1 MVSMTRKISKVIPC
15 NILKVIY
22 ATPLKG
28 HKQETEFTLDLS
40 YVTDRII
47 VCSYPV
53 LKFPKLMYRNNLEE
67 LISFLNMHHGI
78 SNWKIFNFKAEMGR
92 SDYTDEDVAG
102 IASKFYQ
109 GDSARLVTD
118 LSDEQP
124 EQFVCRYG
132 WMDHCPPPF
141 LLLQMIVDDMYQHLS
156 RSQSAVVVLHC
167 RVGKGRSGTISIA
180 YLMKYLQCPLSEAR
194 DIFMNNRFKL
204 GITRGVVILSQ
215 LRYLR
220 YHELFLSYDFD
231 LRNKILQDCAN
242 ARFQLK
248 SIHLDQP
255 SGIIISNHC
264 VAYIKIQK
272 YNDERDGLVDMANLE
287 TDDDLL
293 GQPMGKGLTMCLPL
307 ATDVNDIRFE
317 FGITS
322 KTSHMMSSITSLA
335 SRSHCWF
342 NLYWETLK
350 CSKYDYDM
358 AYSSLEELH
367 TYQEQGQEFH
377 LRLKWNELD
386 GAMGTSNR
394 GLKLFES
401 LNISWTLV

>member
-1 MVSMTRKISKVIPC
+1 MTKKISKVIPR

-28 HKQETEFTLDLS
+28 HKHETDFTLDLS
-40 YVTDRII
+40 YVTERII

-67 LISFLNMHHGI
+67 LITFLNMHHGV
-78 SNWKIFNFKAEMGR
+78 SNWKIFNFKAEVGR
-92 SDYTDEDVAG
+92 SDYTDEEVAE
-102 IASKFYQ
+102 IASRFYQ

-118 LSDEQP
+118 LDDEQP
-124 EQFVCRYG
+124 EQLVCRYG

-141 LLLQMIVDDMYQHLS
+141 LLLQRIVDEMHQHLS
-156 RSQSAVVVLHC
+156 RSQSAVAVLHC
-167 RVGKGRSGTISIA
+167 RVGKGRSGTIAIA
-180 YLMKYLQCPLSEAR
+180 YLMKYLECPLPEAR
-194 DIFMNNRFKL
+194 DIFMHNRFKR
-204 GITRGVVILSQ
+204 GVTRGVVISSQ

-231 LRNKILQDCAN
+231 LRNNFLRDCAN

-248 SIHLDQP
+248 SIHLEQP
-255 SGIIISNHC
+255 SGIIISNYC

-272 YNDERDGLVDMANLE
+272 YNDERDGLVDLASLE

-293 GQPMGKGLTMCLPL
+293 GQPMGRGLTICLPL
-307 ATDVNDIRFE
+307 DTDTNDIRLE

-322 KTSHMMSSITSLA
+322 KTSHMVSSLTSLA

-342 NLYWETLK
+342 NLYWETFK
-350 CSKYDYDM
+350 CSNYDGDM
-358 AYSSLEELH
+358 SYRSLDALRN
-367 TYQEQGQEFH
+367 YQDRGHGFH
-377 LRLKWNELD
+377 LQLKWNELD
-386 GAMGTSNR
+386 GAMGTANR

-401 LNISWTLV
+401 LIIRWCLA

>member
-1 MVSMTRKISKVIPC
+1 MTKKISKVIPR

-28 HKQETEFTLDLS
+28 HKQETDFTLDLS

-67 LISFLNMHHGI
+67 LITFLNIHHGVC
-78 SNWKIFNFKAEMGR
+78 NWKIFNFKAEIGR
-92 SDYTDEDVAG
+92 SDYTDEEVAE
-102 IASKFYQ
+102 IANKFYQ

-118 LSDEQP
+118 ISDEHP
-124 EQFVCRYG
+124 EQLVCRYG

-141 LLLQMIVDDMYQHLS
+141 LLLQRIVDEIHQHLS
-156 RSQSAVVVLHC
+156 RSQSAVAVLHC
-167 RVGKGRSGTISIA
+167 RVGKGRSGTIAIA
-180 YLMKYLQCPLSEAR
+180 YLMKYLECPLSEAR
-194 DIFMNNRFKL
+194 DTFMHNRFKR
-204 GITRGVVILSQ
+204 GITRGVVISSQ

-231 LRNKILQDCAN
+231 LRNKFLRDCAN

-255 SGIIISNHC
+255 SGIIISNYC

-272 YNDERDGLVDMANLE
+272 YNDDRDGLVDLASLE

-293 GQPMGKGLTMCLPL
+293 GQPMGRGLTICLPL
-307 ATDVNDIRFE
+307 DTDTNDIRLE

-322 KTSHMMSSITSLA
+322 KTSHMVSSLTSLA

-342 NLYWETLK
+342 NLYWETFK
-350 CSKYDYDM
+350 CTNFDGNM
-358 AYSSLEELH
+358 AYLSLEELQN
-367 TYQEQGQEFH
+367 YQDRGHDFH
-377 LRLKWNELD
+377 LQLKWNELD
-386 GAMGTSNR
+386 GAMGTANR

-401 LNISWTLV
+401 LIIKWSLA